1 MVSIL
6 VACGS
11 GITTSAA
18 VAAKVQKMLDERGV
32 PAVLKAVEMAKIDD
46 YVAQGAADIVMP
58 VIKTDKDFGV
68 PVFSG
73 MAFLT
78 GMGEAREFERL
89 IETINTI
96 DLKK

>member
-1 MVSIL
+1 
-6 VACGS
+6 
-11 GITTSAA
+11 
-18 VAAKVQKMLDERGV
+18 
-32 PAVLKAVEMAKIDD
+32 MAKIDD

-58 VIKTDKDFGV
+58 VVKTDKDFGV

-78 GMGEAREFERL
+78 GMGEDREFKRL
-89 IETINTI
+89 VETINTV